1 MYAPFSR
8 AFLRF
13 LIYKMEKGKFEY
25 SIKNI
30 PLPSER
36 ANLLQLMEKIE
47 TFIARM
53 RWKAIKFKNK
63 PNDNSSERY
72 GLKTLKCSKRMK
84 EVVPFGK
91 IDMLKAVKF
100 HKVKNQF
107 STKLKD
113 DIEAVKQSKK
123 KRN

>member
-1 MYAPFSR
+1 
-8 AFLRF
+8 
-13 LIYKMEKGKFEY
+13 
-25 SIKNI
+25 
-30 PLPSER
+30 
-36 ANLLQLMEKIE
+36 
-47 TFIARM
+47 
-53 RWKAIKFKNK
+53 
-63 PNDNSSERY
+63 
-72 GLKTLKCSKRMK
+72 MK

-123 KRN
+123 KETNIFRQNIEHASISQKTT